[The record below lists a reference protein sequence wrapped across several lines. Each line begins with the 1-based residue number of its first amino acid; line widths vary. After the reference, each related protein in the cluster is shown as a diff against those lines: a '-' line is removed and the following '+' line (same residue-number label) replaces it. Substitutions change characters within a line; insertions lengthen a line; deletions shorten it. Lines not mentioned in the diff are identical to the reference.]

1 VRQDWRCILCGR
13 SIGAFERL
21 VLVGAGGERETS
33 RAAEPDLVVGR
44 ERLYHAVCLA
54 RHEDRTQL
62 ASQPVKH

>member
-1 VRQDWRCILCGR
+1 
-13 SIGAFERL
+13 